1 MEGESWH
8 AFMGALCATFS
19 IALGLLQY
27 ISVCRDGL
35 LHALADAAAPY
46 AYTVHDLNFACP
58 TITCLGPDQM
68 FCGGVNDRNVCKR
81 CLQTQAE
88 YASVDIDGWRE
99 RHRGLLN
106 EAAFVIAPSRWAA
119 AMLRRYVPGQSVR
132 LIPHGTADDHT
143 VDPPTSL
150 PLSLPDDGI
159 PTIALLGAIG
169 PDKGARRIE
178 RLVELARQRN
188 ASLRFVLIGYLDV
201 QQTPWQSDDARFSI
215 HGRYDRRELP
225 ALLSH
230 YRVKLVIY
238 PSAGPETFSYTL
250 SETCAAGVPALV
262 PPIGALAERVEES
275 AAGWVMTE
283 GEWRDERLM
292 LDRIIALVDDASRVE
307 LNAASVRAKAMPHAS
322 LLEMAEATFAV
333 YDDALAQSMSRA
345 TFAPFSRARMR
356 EALNY

>member
-1 MEGESWH
+1 
-8 AFMGALCATFS
+8 
-19 IALGLLQY
+19 
-27 ISVCRDGL
+27 
-35 LHALADAAAPY
+35 
-46 AYTVHDLNFACP
+46 
-58 TITCLGPDQM
+58 
-68 FCGGVNDRNVCKR
+68 
-81 CLQTQAE
+81 
-88 YASVDIDGWRE
+88 
-99 RHRGLLN
+99 
-106 EAAFVIAPSRWAA
+106 
-119 AMLRRYVPGQSVR
+119 MLRRYFPGQSVR

-150 PLSLPDDGI
+150 PLSLPDDGM

-333 YDDALAQSMSRA
+333 YHDALAQSMARA

-356 EALNY
+356 EALNYRPWTPPDIAAIRARPKAAVGAESVPLTTRLAQAALAIRHTVLGRTLYRVTPRPVVDALKARLKT